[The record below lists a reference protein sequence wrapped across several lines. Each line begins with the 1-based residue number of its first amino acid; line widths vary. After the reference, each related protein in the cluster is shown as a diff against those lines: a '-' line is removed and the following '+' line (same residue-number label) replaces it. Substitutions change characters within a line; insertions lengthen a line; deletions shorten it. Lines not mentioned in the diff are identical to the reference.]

1 MLCGVALL
9 LFTVALSPSTTPVD
23 GAANVDG
30 AVGSAGMLR
39 RPSVVLESALAK
51 PRPSGTY
58 GAGRPILPI
67 HCAKN
72 EAESFLVVVSGGD
85 VCAVFVIWQSVS
97 SVLFTSHINDRIGGR
112 AAL

>member
-51 PRPSGTY
+51 PRPAS
-58 GAGRPILPI
+58 
-67 HCAKN
+67 
-72 EAESFLVVVSGGD
+72 
-85 VCAVFVIWQSVS
+85 
-97 SVLFTSHINDRIGGR
+97 
-112 AAL
+112 ALAYTADSLREE